1 MNYLADAYSTDPYL
15 SSTSITSKYRTFDWV
30 QYPQQ
35 ITITDLKLWPLKCI
49 TNLQVKSIKFDKKF
63 TTVTWNDGTTTRVG
77 CMLEDEYNKYE
88 AFCAALAKRIYGS
101 TSSVKHIVDT
111 KDEQIEI
118 DKQRKER
125 EAQEKAAQIRKARKD
140 RIWIKKRAKEI
151 ARENAAQ
158 ELAKKITGKNNEET
172 AVVCAKD
179 IPSGRN
185 NNNNLSR

>member
-1 MNYLADAYSTDPYL
+1 MSYFTDFYSTNPYQ
-15 SSTSITSKYRTFDWV
+15 SSTSITQKSYTFDWIKC
-30 QYPQQ
+30 PQE
-35 ITITDLKLWPLKCI
+35 ITITDLNYYPLTSI

-63 TTVTWNDGTTTRVG
+63 TTVTWKDGTTTRVG

-125 EAQEKAAQIRKARKD
+125 EAQEAAAKIRKARKD

-158 ELAKKITGKNNEET
+158 ELAKKMANK
-172 AVVCAKD
+172 
-179 IPSGRN
+179 
-185 NNNNLSR
+185 

>member
-1 MNYLADAYSTDPYL
+1 MTNEDFLNLLKSTTYNYDGFCTIPNYNVFGLTYSKPQYAQKTD
-15 SSTSITSKYRTFDWV
+15 
-30 QYPQQ
+30 
-35 ITITDLKLWPLKCI
+35 
-49 TNLQVKSIKFDKKF
+49 VKSIKFDKKF
-63 TTVTWNDGTTTRVG
+63 TTVTWKDGTTTRVG

-125 EAQEKAAQIRKARKD
+125 EAQEAAAKIRKARKD

-158 ELAKKITGKNNEET
+158 ELAKKMVTK
-172 AVVCAKD
+172 
-179 IPSGRN
+179 
-185 NNNNLSR
+185 

>member
-1 MNYLADAYSTDPYL
+1 MYNFNMSALTTD
-15 SSTSITSKYRTFDWV
+15 SIWDTVTTTLWPH
-30 QYPQQ
+30 YPQT
-35 ITITDLKLWPLKCI
+35 ITITDLDVFPLTNVK
-49 TNLQVKSIKFDKKF
+49 NLQVKSIRFDKKF
-63 TTVTWNDGTTTRVG
+63 TTVTWSDDTTTRVG

-101 TSSVKHIVDT
+101 TSGVKHIVDT

-125 EAQEKAAQIRKARKD
+125 EAQEAAAKIRKARKD

-158 ELAKKITGKNNEET
+158 ELAKKMVIK
-172 AVVCAKD
+172 
-179 IPSGRN
+179 
-185 NNNNLSR
+185 

>member
-1 MNYLADAYSTDPYL
+1 MSYFTDFYTTNPYQ
-15 SSTSITSKYRTFDWV
+15 SSTSITQKSYTFDWIKCPLEINY
-30 QYPQQ
+30 YPL
-35 ITITDLKLWPLKCI
+35 TNI

-77 CMLEDEYNKYE
+77 CMLGDEYNKYE

-125 EAQEKAAQIRKARKD
+125 EAQDAAAKIRKARKD

-158 ELAKKITGKNNEET
+158 ELAKKMG
-172 AVVCAKD
+172 AKE
-179 IPSGRN
+179 
-185 NNNNLSR
+185 